1 MTPRQPRKPRRTAGN
16 RAAPPVRIRP
26 ITAADIPAVVKL
38 VTDVFQTASI
48 DSRIEERF
56 GGAAWRDVKGASVR
70 ALAEAGA
77 RSARNG
83 CFAAVAADR
92 IVGYV
97 STAVHVAAARGMIVD
112 LAVAADCQGQGIGA
126 RLIARALRHFR
137 ALGLHHAKI
146 ETLDTNLAGQHL
158 YPKLGF
164 VEVARQIHY
173 ALPLARR
180 VSRVNTGSAHTA

>member
-1 MTPRQPRKPRRTAGN
+1 MAPRKPRRPTSVS
-16 RAAPPVRIRP
+16 RAAPVRLRP
-26 ITAADIPAVVKL
+26 ITVADIPAVVKL

-56 GGAAWRDVKGASVR
+56 GGAAWREVKGAGVR

-77 RSARNG
+77 RSAQNG

-97 STAVHVAAARGMIVD
+97 STAVHAVAARGTIVD

-126 RLIARALRHFR
+126 RLITRALRHFR

-146 ETLDTNLAGQHL
+146 ETLDTNVAGQHL

-173 ALPLARR
+173 AMPLGRR
-180 VSRVNTGSAHTA
+180 ASRVNTGSAHTA